1 MYPLIWRF
9 LPSLDPQV
17 DLFFVRDLD
26 SQISQREV
34 DAVKEFL
41 ISGRVYYFSLTYTF
55 SNGHY
60 LGISWNEGSSEP

>member
-34 DAVKEFL
+34 DAVNEFM
-41 ISGRVYYFSLTYTF
+41 ISGRVYITF
-55 SNGHY
+55 H
-60 LGISWNEGSSEP
+60 